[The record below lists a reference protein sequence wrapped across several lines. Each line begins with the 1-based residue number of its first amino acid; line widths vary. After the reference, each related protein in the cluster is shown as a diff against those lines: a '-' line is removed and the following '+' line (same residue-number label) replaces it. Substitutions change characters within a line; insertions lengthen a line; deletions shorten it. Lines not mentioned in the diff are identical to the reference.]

1 MEEVLNFIQ
10 ANYVWF
16 IIGIVVL
23 TMTIVGY
30 FAEKTG
36 FSFTE
41 KGKPKSKNSEIDEEV
56 NDLNKETKEEGIAD
70 MIKENNEE
78 ISIPTYTEET
88 VETNEEVPTQDINI
102 PEQAE
107 ERINLEASDEDLY
120 KPLSTTEEE
129 PAQDIPDELYA
140 PIDCPPSTDNAEDS
154 NITLENVTPFS
165 IDEEDSNEQV
175 EDENSEY
182 SRLFP
187 SDPIIIDGE
196 NKEEPQEEVAQEDI
210 WNV

>member
-1 MEEVLNFIQ
+1 MEEILSFIQ
-10 ANYVWF
+10 TNYVWF
-16 IIGIVVL
+16 IIGIVVIV
-23 TMTIVGY
+23 MTIVGY

-41 KGKPKSKNSEIDEEV
+41 KGKSKNSEIDEETH
-56 NDLNKETKEEGIAD
+56 DLNASSKEEGIAD
-70 MIKENNEE
+70 MIRENNEE
-78 ISIPTYTEET
+78 LSIPTYTEE
-88 VETNEEVPTQDINI
+88 ETIEQPVDEISTQEINT

-129 PAQDIPDELYA
+129 TTSDIPDELYA
-140 PIDCPPSTDNAEDS
+140 PIDSTENS
-154 NITLENVTPFS
+154 KVSLENVTPFS
-165 IDEEDSNEQV
+165 ITEEDSNEQV

-196 NKEEPQEEVAQEDI
+196 KKEEPEEEVAQEDI

>member
-1 MEEVLNFIQ
+1 
-10 ANYVWF
+10 
-16 IIGIVVL
+16 
-23 TMTIVGY
+23 
-30 FAEKTG
+30 
-36 FSFTE
+36 
-41 KGKPKSKNSEIDEEV
+41 
-56 NDLNKETKEEGIAD
+56 

-140 PIDCPPSTDNAEDS
+140 PIDGTPSTENAEDS